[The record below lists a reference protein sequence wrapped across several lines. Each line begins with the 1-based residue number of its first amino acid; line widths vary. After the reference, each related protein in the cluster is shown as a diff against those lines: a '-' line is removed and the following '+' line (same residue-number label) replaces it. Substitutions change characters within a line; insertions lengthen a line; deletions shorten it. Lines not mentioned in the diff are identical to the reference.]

1 MHDRSEAYFA
11 KLVASTGSY
20 HELNA
25 VFGLLKGGL
34 RARSPEVHWHDGWHP
49 SLDEALS
56 ALPSPELCPPEL
68 LREIFEVCTV
78 EKRVALVGELG
89 NPLAVVPLKRAFGMW
104 QPVTTWVLP
113 GTLFPA
119 RAGQEIRAL
128 AALRMPIFVGWWR
141 QRMPPPDDAAIA
153 QRRDVPAHRLACT
166 EEDEPYWRQTGL
178 LNKVRRARKRC
189 ATLRV
194 EVNRPGAAQW
204 TIENWGRS
212 WASEGHACVPDTLE
226 RLTVARWWEPHGR
239 HVCVSLLD
247 GDEIAASAT
256 AFVQDRDVI
265 GLSVYRR
272 REYDRLLVS
281 TRLFDA
287 VHQWALGSGMALI
300 DFGSDH
306 DYKKEWAPQAGTKS
320 ELVVDVPPSFAF
332 RAVRAVK
339 APLRASLGR
348 GRAS

>member
-1 MHDRSEAYFA
+1 MDGA
-11 KLVASTGSY
+11 
-20 HELNA
+20 
-25 VFGLLKGGL
+25 FGLLKGGL
-34 RARSPEVHWHDGWHP
+34 RARGPQVRWYDRWQP

-68 LREIFEVCTV
+68 LRELFEVCPV
-78 EKRVALVGELG
+78 QKRVAQLDLAGE
-89 NPLAVVPLKRAFGMW
+89 PLAVVPLKYTGGIW
-104 QPVTTWVLP
+104 QPITTWVLP

-119 RAGQEIRAL
+119 RAGHEIRAL

-141 QRMPPPDDAAIA
+141 QSAPPPADATIV
-153 QRRDVPAHRLACT
+153 QRRDVPAYRLACK
-166 EEDEPYWRQTGL
+166 EEDEPHWRQSGL

-194 EVNRPGAAQW
+194 EINRPGSAQW
-204 TIENWGRS
+204 TIENWGRQ
-212 WASEGHACVPDTLE
+212 WATEGHAYVPDTPE
-226 RLTVARWWEPHGR
+226 RLAVTRWWEPRGR
-239 HVCVSLLD
+239 HVCVALLD

-256 AFVQDRDVI
+256 VFVQNRDVI

-272 REYDRLLVS
+272 REYDQLLIG

-287 VHQWALGSGMALI
+287 VHQWALRSGMDLI

-306 DYKKEWAPQAGTKS
+306 DYKKDWAPQAGTKS
-320 ELVVDVPPSFAF
+320 ELVVHVPPSFAF

-339 APLRASLGR
+339 VRLRAASVGGR
-348 GRAS
+348 VS